1 MTFVKDE
8 RRILRSKVN
17 NAPICNAKINN
28 KNSDKNSVPIIAGT
42 TRHNSQKR
50 LTKNIAVEIIMQ
62 TAHGGTSTC
71 LSLRAYLSVPSNSMV
86 NFFNPEFPYQSC
98 TFSTRRCLH
107 QHLFHLL
114 FYTKLRNFF
123 LSPRSAN
130 CVYRNIH
137 TYICMFYVNE
147 IIASAVLETY
157 ELGNPYRTSKP
168 QAEKLFFTS

>member
-17 NAPICNAKINN
+17 DAPICNAKINN

-107 QHLFHLL
+107 QSC
-114 FYTKLRNFF
+114 TFF
-123 LSPRSAN
+123 ICYFIQN
-130 CVYRNIH
+130 CGISFFRLGRATVFTAIYIH
-137 TYICMFYVNE
+137 IYACFM
-147 IIASAVLETY
+147 
-157 ELGNPYRTSKP
+157 
-168 QAEKLFFTS
+168 